1 MPLLELKVSSPE
13 PDLSVRKFAI
23 REAVNTLYS
32 IGVVFRT
39 KSPALDL
46 EAIVG
51 KPAEFHVVSGYQHV
65 RLGGDRTWTGLCNQ
79 VELVQVEAGGL
90 STYALSI
97 VPHLWLLTQKNDY
110 RIFQHL
116 SIPDIIDEVLDRWK
130 MSRIWEIDRGRY
142 KKLEFKVQYNESD
155 FSFFARLLEEAGI
168 SFMFTHGDDQGS
180 KLVLSDRL
188 HTGEARP
195 PLVYFDHMTQAAERE
210 FITRVRLARE
220 VRPGK
225 LAMRDYDYRRPSY
238 PLFGKAE
245 DGAASEAR
253 YEQYHYLPSGFLV
266 EGGAGGG
273 TPVADDRGIARH
285 EDAAGQ
291 DRATRALAAR
301 REGARAVSFETNAI
315 DVSAGRVITLEN
327 HPHAWVAGGERLLVT
342 DFTISGTHDL
352 DWHMSGRAVFASSEY
367 RPAQNTPKPSVTSVQ
382 TAMVVGPDGQEIHT
396 DEFGRVRLAFQW
408 DRIGRKDE
416 ASSCWVRVSQG
427 WAGKGYGLIALPRVG
442 QEVLVAFLNGDP
454 DHPIVVGRTY
464 TAITPVPR
472 KLPDHKTESLFRT
485 DSSPG
490 GNGTSEV
497 AFEDLKGKEMVQW
510 TAHKNMR
517 RLIKNDYVSTIGHDR
532 IKDVSV
538 DETDTTGGKRTEVTR
553 NDRTETVNANK
564 TTSIKQVRRKLVKG
578 DESHTTDGHRR
589 LLADKSVDLVTAKD
603 KRERVVEDT
612 HLVVVGNRAE
622 RVDQD
627 QSLTVDVD
635 QLEKVGENHALATG
649 KQLSLR
655 AGADFVTEA
664 GADMTIKSAGGFIR
678 IDATG
683 VTISGRVVHINSG
696 GSSARKGR
704 DPKPLEPEKPKTR
717 EPDTAKGEA

>member
-1 MPLLELKVSSPE
+1 MPILELKVASSE

-39 KSPALDL
+39 KSPTLDL

-51 KPAEFHVVSGYQHV
+51 KPAELHVVSGYQHV
-65 RLGGDRTWTGLCNQ
+65 RLGGDRTWTGVCNQ
-79 VELVQVEAGGL
+79 VELTQVEAGGL
-90 STYALSI
+90 STYSLSI

-110 RIFQHL
+110 RIFQHQ
-116 SIPDIIDEVLDRWK
+116 SIPDIIDDVLDRWK
-130 MSRIWEIDRGRY
+130 MTRIWQIDRGSY
-142 KKLEFKVQYNESD
+142 KKLEFKVQYDESD
-155 FSFFARLLEEAGI
+155 FAFFSRLLEEAGI
-168 SFMFTHGDDQGS
+168 SFVFTHGDEQGS

-188 HTGEARP
+188 HGGDARP
-195 PLVYFDHMTQAAERE
+195 PLLFLDNMTKSAERE

-225 LAMRDYDYRRPSY
+225 LTLRDHDHRRPSY

-245 DGAASEAR
+245 DGATEAR
-253 YEQYHYLPSGFLV
+253 YEQYHYQPGGFLV

-273 TPVADDRGIARH
+273 TPVADDKGTARH
-285 EDAAGQ
+285 EDAAGK

-315 DVSAGRVITLEN
+315 DVSAGRIISMEN
-327 HPHAWVAGGERLLVT
+327 HPHAWVASGERLLVT

-367 RPAQNTPKPSVTSVQ
+367 RPAQNTPRPLVTSAQ

-408 DRIGRKDE
+408 DRLGRKDDN
-416 ASSCWVRVSQG
+416 SSCWVRVSQG
-427 WAGKGYGLIALPRVG
+427 WAGKGYGMIALPRVG

-454 DHPIVVGRTY
+454 DQPIVVGRTY

-497 AFEDLKGKEMVQW
+497 AFDDDKGKELVQW

-532 IKDVSV
+532 NKDVSV
-538 DETDTTGGKRTEVTR
+538 DELDTTGGRRTEVTR

-564 TTSIKQVRRKLVKG
+564 TTSIKKVRKKLIKG

-589 LLADKSVDLVTAKD
+589 LLADKDVDLITAKD
-603 KRERVVEDT
+603 KRERIVEDS
-612 HLVVVGNRAE
+612 HLVVVGSRSE

-627 QSLTVDVD
+627 QSLTVDED
-635 QLEKVGENHALATG
+635 QFEKVGQNHALATG

-655 AGADFVTEA
+655 AGADFINEA

-683 VTISGRVVHINSG
+683 VTISGRIVQINAG

-704 DPKPLEPEKPKTR
+704 DPTPGQPDKPKTR
-717 EPDTAKGEA
+717 EPDTAKDEA